1 MAQSSEN
8 WSERRRLMAPRIA
21 SALYG
26 VIAIMTVD
34 LAVQPGKLTY
44 FEAASGALLIGLAMT
59 MTRMFVIVVTKEAEI
74 GAQLPL
80 RKLGAIGR
88 DASLVMLFPVVTVL
102 LIGVAALVTTRWVIL
117 LELILYFSM
126 AAVFL
131 IGFSSSYV
139 LNREIRPALS
149 RGAVWL
155 LLAVVL
161 VALKKLT

>member
-34 LAVQPGKLTY
+34 LAVQPDRLTY
-44 FEAASGALLIGLAMT
+44 SEAASGALLIGLAMT
-59 MTRMFVIVVTKEAEI
+59 MTRMFVIVVTKEAES
-74 GAQLPL
+74 GAHLPL

-102 LIGVAALVTTRWVIL
+102 SIGVAALVTTRWVIL

-139 LNREIRPALS
+139 LNREIWPALS

-161 VALKKLT
+161 VALKKLS